1 VADNH
6 DMRLMSV
13 CATAL
18 SAGAIVLCG
27 TSAPVGATEQPSE
40 STLVITAWDSSG
52 IVAEMIDEVV
62 LKCEP
67 AAGSHVDAEDACA
80 ALVSVDGDFAA
91 LEPSPVA
98 CLLIYKPVY
107 IEVGGNWRDRVVR
120 FQHNYP
126 NLCVAGAEGAGVFR
140 FDGQ

>member
-1 VADNH
+1 
-6 DMRLMSV
+6 MRLTSV

-27 TSAPVGATEQPSE
+27 VFTPAAATEQPSA
-40 STLVITAWDSSG
+40 STLVITVWDSSG
-52 IVAEMIDEVV
+52 IVAEQIHEVV

-67 AAGSHVDAEDACA
+67 AGGSHIHPADACGTLA
-80 ALVSVDGDFAA
+80 AVDGDFDA

-107 IEVGGNWRDRVVR
+107 IEVGGNWRDRIVR

-126 NLCVAGAEGAGVFR
+126 NLCVAGAESAGVFT
-140 FDGQ
+140 FADP